1 MPKIILDPARRAL
14 ERVTAWIMFTM
25 RMQGKTQ
32 QDIGELLDLPTMSV
46 SRRLAGK
53 TPWKF
58 EEVVTVVSFLGGRLE
73 DIL

>member
-1 MPKIILDPARRAL
+1 MPKVILDPARRAS

-25 RMQGKTQ
+25 KMQSKTQ
-32 QDIGELLDLPTMSV
+32 QDIAELLNLPTMSV
-46 SRRLAGK
+46 SRRMAGK

-73 DIL
+73 EIL